1 MKFPIGFQKKKNT
14 QKLFLGNQTTKKRE
28 KSKFEELAMEARERD
43 QIRERESEFFFKN
56 IFH

>member
-43 QIRERESEFFFKN
+43 QIRERESENFF
-56 IFH
+56 

>member
-1 MKFPIGFQKKKNT
+1 MKFPIGFQKKKIPKNYFSAT
-14 QKLFLGNQTTKKRE
+14 KQQKKRE

-43 QIRERESEFFFKN
+43 QIRERESENFFKN